1 VILDPFGESFST
13 DLSGSNSENKAL
25 LFVYIGVEFMTVE
38 NEKNLERGVSHP
50 LVAVDE
56 GMIRN
61 ERETQGCSLLRY
73 RRIEICTVETLSGLC
88 HGRLEEPEV
97 ANADTSARL
106 GGNAF
111 VENQDLA
118 QR

>member
-1 VILDPFGESFST
+1 VILDPFGESFTT
-13 DLSGSNSENKAL
+13 DLSSSNSENKAL
-25 LFVYIGVEFMTVE
+25 LFVHIGVEFTTVE
-38 NEKNLERGVSHP
+38 NEKNPDRGVSHP

-56 GMIRN
+56 GMIQD

-73 RRIEICTVETLSGLC
+73 RRIEICTVETLSGLR

-97 ANADTSARL
+97 ANADASARF

-111 VENQDLA
+111 VENRYFA